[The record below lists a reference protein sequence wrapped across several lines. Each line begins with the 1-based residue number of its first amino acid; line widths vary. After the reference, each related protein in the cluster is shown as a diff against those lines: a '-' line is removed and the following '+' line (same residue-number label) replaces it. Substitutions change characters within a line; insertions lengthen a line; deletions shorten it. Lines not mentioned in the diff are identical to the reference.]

1 MKRYKKRT
9 AGLFHITV
17 WSIIIFL
24 SIYIL
29 IQCVK
34 IFGME
39 TKIKAETYEEPK
51 ENTISTTF
59 NYMMQ
64 SSIPILDYVNDQNN
78 NNSHSF
84 LNLAV
89 RIFPINRYIADTEDE
104 QIFEENEDT
113 IILTTDIGGT
123 NLGSIMPIDIIHGE
137 IFREQGDSNNG
148 TSPEIDVKEAMSS
161 LTGESFTVEQLL
173 NRTFLYNNFYIVDKS
188 TKVDDDLFNAKE
200 MLEKDMTMK
209 QQKDKP
215 QILIYHTHSQEAFS
229 DSRPG
234 IEEDTIVGV
243 GTHLA
248 QILTEEYGY
257 NVIHD
262 KTYYDIVNGSLDRN
276 LAYNKAEPGIT
287 KILEENPTIEV
298 VIDLHRDDGN
308 GKKRVTKINGVQT
321 AQIMLFNGLST
332 NSKGESITY
341 LDNPNLQNN
350 LAFGLKLQLEGRE
363 KYPGLFIKNYLKAYR
378 YNLHVRAKSILAET
392 GTDSN
397 TVDEAINAMDF
408 LADILHNVLSGES

>member
-78 NNSHSF
+78 NNSHSL

-234 IEEDTIVGV
+234 VEEDTIVGV

>member
-1 MKRYKKRT
+1 MKRYKNKT

-29 IQCVK
+29 IQCVR

-84 LNLAV
+84 LNIAA
-89 RIFPINRYIADTEDE
+89 RIFPINRYIADTEEE

-137 IFREQGDSNNG
+137 IYREQGDSNNG

-209 QQKDKP
+209 LQKDKP

-276 LAYNKAEPGIT
+276 LAYNNAEPGIT